1 MDDNIKTILTAD
13 KRLGGDLGEVDGTLK
28 PLLKCEYV
36 MKALQNGSHIN
47 DLTWNSEGDKSNYN
61 KDGAIK
67 FSVWHRC
74 GISCCADG
82 DDETPRYIVGD
93 YDRCIED
100 THGNKNFKAVM
111 IRGDLKVT
119 VPAYTTASVYVT
131 MASSLFKYGG
141 ATSSTWSGCI
151 ISDTDFWKTVSGS
164 NHTEWAT
171 RENSGLLSA
180 NDEDHITIGQS
191 NSEDSWTYRLG
202 IVNYM
207 ADEFTN
213 ETEQEIQQEAKPVYI
228 VCTVEKASTINQRLI
243 VVDNIPGLNT
253 IDADVLFRARIIYTG
268 DAVDTEEKHE
278 YVFSYKHPDVV
289 KFRKLE
295 RPGYQLNWLE
305 EATGRC
311 YPPTCYF
318 GEQRGIRL
326 TAQWTA
332 LSVDYNVEHY
342 LQKTDGTY
350 SDTPDHVITVRNLT
364 DADAFVPVKEYAGYG
379 KPTWEPATV
388 KGDKSTV
395 IKCYYPILEFPIE
408 FCANGGTFRDDRTDF
423 RVCKEVY
430 SKRITIFPP
439 ELNEREGYEF
449 DYWEPELPSSMPAK
463 KVTTRA
469 VWKKLNNYYVE
480 YEGEGATGGGVM
492 PRQAFELN
500 QYQQLEANIYV
511 RQYKVQF
518 DIDSRDQTGSK
529 LAEYLFTGWA
539 KESGGPKVYDD
550 EAVVRNLTNTA
561 GATVTLYAVWKEQ
574 GVGVPNLEREG
585 FYFDGWYVDKECKTR
600 AEIVEGQYIPAE
612 DTTLYA
618 QMISKEIPG
627 ISWFQDEKEP
637 VETRRIY
644 ARWSKDSKVKSY
656 AVHLLCNKKAVH
668 FSEDTLPDGTELL
681 EDGGIS
687 VKTPEGETDVV
698 TVDMTEIFK
707 QNTDGGI
714 YQFTVQPQ
722 IEGVET
728 SPCGDAE
735 ITALAK
741 PEKPGWKDDVIAV
754 WKSVQGAQYYIL
766 QFLGST
772 RQTANEEYSL
782 KFHVKE
788 NMSIISDRESKL
800 MVGADGNAEQNLD
813 IASLF
818 GAEYADE
825 SVCYTVKAYNDDI
838 CIYTPLYEPPSESDY
853 NF

>member
-82 DDETPRYIVGD
+82 DDETPCYIVGD

-100 THGNKNFKAVM
+100 KHGNKNFKAVM

-131 MASSLFKYGG
+131 MAASLFKYGG
-141 ATSSTWSGCI
+141 DTSSTWVGGI
-151 ISDTDFWKTVSGS
+151 ISDSDSWKTVRDS
-164 NHTEWAT
+164 NHKDWAT
-171 RENSGLLSA
+171 RENSGVLPA
-180 NDEDHITIGQS
+180 NVDDHVTIIQS

-202 IVNYM
+202 IVNYK

-278 YVFSYKHPDVV
+278 YVFSYKRPTAVT
-289 KFRKLE
+289 FRELE
-295 RPGYQLNWLE
+295 RPGYQLGWLE

-332 LSVDYNVEHY
+332 LSVAYKVEHY
-342 LQKTDGTY
+342 LQKADGTY
-350 SDTPDHVITVRNLT
+350 SDTPDYVITARNLT
-364 DADAFVPVKEYAGYG
+364 DAEAFVPVKEYAGYG

-388 KGDKSTV
+388 KGDGSTV

-408 FCANGGTFRDDRTDF
+408 FCANGGTFRDDGTDF

-430 SKRITIFPP
+430 SKRITVFPP
-439 ELNEREGYEF
+439 DLNEREGYEF
-449 DYWEPELPSSMPAK
+449 DCWKPKLPSSMPAK
-463 KVTTRA
+463 KFTTRA
-469 VWKKLNNYYVE
+469 VWTKLNNYYVE

-518 DIDSRDQTGSK
+518 DIDSGDQTGSK

-668 FSEDTLPDGTELL
+668 FSENTLPDGTELL

-754 WKSVQGAQYYIL
+754 WKSVKGAECYIL
-766 QFLGST
+766 QFFGSDGDYASNACGLEFT
-772 RQTANEEYSL
+772 NI
-782 KFHVKE
+782 KE
-788 NMSIISDRESKL
+788 NMKVINEDESKL
-800 MVGADGNAEQNLD
+800 MVFADGAEEQDLD
-813 IASLF
+813 VDSLADGLF
-818 GAEYADE
+818 GTVY
-825 SVCYTVKAYNDDI
+825 YTLKAYSENA
-838 CIYTPLYEPPSESDY
+838 YTPLYEPPAESDC
-853 NF
+853 NA